1 MYTGHRCFGR
11 FPHDVQM
18 ERDRCCKQDDRGRRS
33 RTTGSGYV
41 VCSRR
46 QRVIG
51 RQHGDRLLQDHYD
64 YLISILRPGRRSE
77 GDTEEPGRERG
88 DDTMTQHES
97 TRIETTEAAGRDR
110 GAAGPGMLSVERCW
124 RCSFSISS
132 GFDPPDSRCFDIS
145 LVGSRRSPPGGS
157 TAADGRS

>member
-18 ERDRCCKQDDRGRRS
+18 ERDRCCKQDDGGRRS

-51 RQHGDRLLQDHYD
+51 RQHGDRSLQDHYD
-64 YLISILRPGRRSE
+64 YLIFILRPSRRSD

-97 TRIETTEAAGRDR
+97 TRIETTEAAGQ
-110 GAAGPGMLSVERCW
+110 GPGRCRAW
-124 RCSFSISS
+124 HALRRTLLAVFFQHFLRLRSS
-132 GFDPPDSRCFDIS
+132 GLAVFRH
-145 LVGSRRSPPGGS
+145 LSRRL
-157 TAADGRS
+157 